1 MSIYEEDE
9 GRELRC
15 IDCDVSSYDTSG
27 FIDIDKYTCESCS
40 VKDDIN
46 GEN

>member
-1 MSIYEEDE
+1 MSIHEEDE

-15 IDCDVSSYDTSG
+15 INCSVSSYDTCG
-27 FIDIDKYTCESCS
+27 FILIDEYTCESCY
-40 VKDDIN
+40 VKNDTK